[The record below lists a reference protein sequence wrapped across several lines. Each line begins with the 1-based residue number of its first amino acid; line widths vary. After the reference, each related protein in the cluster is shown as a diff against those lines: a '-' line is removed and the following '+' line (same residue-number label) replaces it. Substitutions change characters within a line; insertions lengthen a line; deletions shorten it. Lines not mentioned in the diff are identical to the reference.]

1 MPFSTVTFSN
11 NANEKVRFTPH
22 LIYVAFIMQPFHYY
36 KHHSL
41 IIFTLFTPFGIV
53 NTFTSHTHKTCM
65 LFNEL
70 NKMSYIIKKQRGL
83 EESGTFQG
91 FNSSRYTRGFSLQ
104 KEIVS
109 TEEACVCH
117 IINVC
122 GTLLI
127 FMFLL
132 NNYLIFKSTFFLS

>member
-22 LIYVAFIMQPFHYY
+22 LIYVAFIMQPFHYNLY
-36 KHHSL
+36 TFYS
-41 IIFTLFTPFGIV
+41 FGIV